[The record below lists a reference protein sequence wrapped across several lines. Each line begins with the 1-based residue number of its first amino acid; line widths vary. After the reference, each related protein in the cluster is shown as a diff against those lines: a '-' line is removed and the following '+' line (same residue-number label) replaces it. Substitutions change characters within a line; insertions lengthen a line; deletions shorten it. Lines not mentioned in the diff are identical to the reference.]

1 MVLTCERPDFPKN
14 DPGLR
19 VDWVTRREEHTRPS
33 LDLPVV
39 RPGREEIM
47 DRQESSVDSK
57 GVLAAVL
64 TPMDEDL
71 KPDHQVFSAHCHRLL
86 AAGCHGLSVFGTT
99 GEANSLSVNERLAAL
114 EALIESD
121 VPVKTLLP
129 GTGSCALTDT
139 VRLSR
144 AALEAGA
151 GGVLVLPPFYYKG
164 VGEDG
169 LFRFFAEVVE
179 RLGDDRLRLYLYH
192 IPQMTGVD
200 LGLPLI
206 SRLIDA
212 YPGVVVGTKDSSGD
226 TERIM
231 TLCREFPDFSVLAGT
246 ETLLLETLRD
256 GGEGCISATVNVT
269 SRLARRV
276 YDAHTTGKGDEAEA
290 LQERLTQLRAS
301 IEAYP
306 VIPALKQIMARL
318 TGDKQWRN
326 IRPPL
331 SGLDEKHAKD
341 LLSAVSLS
349 ELL

>member
-1 MVLTCERPDFPKN
+1 MESKERSGAV
-14 DPGLR
+14 GL
-19 VDWVTRREEHTRPS
+19 
-33 LDLPVV
+33 
-39 RPGREEIM
+39 
-47 DRQESSVDSK
+47 K

-64 TPMDEDL
+64 TPMDGDL
-71 KPDHQVFSAHCHRLL
+71 NPDHQAFAAHCHRLL

-114 EALIESD
+114 EALIESG
-121 VPVKTLLP
+121 VPVEKLLP
-129 GTGSCALTDT
+129 GTGSCAITDT

-144 AALEAGA
+144 AALEAGTA
-151 GGVLVLPPFYYKG
+151 GALVLPPFYYKD
-164 VGEDG
+164 VGDDG

-179 RLGDDRLRLYLYH
+179 RVGDDRLRLYLYH

-206 SRLIDA
+206 SRLIEA
-212 YPGVVVGTKDSSGD
+212 YPGMVVGTKDSSGD
-226 TERIM
+226 RDRIM
-231 TLCREFPDFSVLAGT
+231 TLCREFPDFSILAGT
-246 ETLLLETLRD
+246 ETLLLETLRS

-276 YDAHTTGKGDEAEA
+276 HDAHAAGKGDEAEA

-306 VIPALKQIMARL
+306 VIPALKQLMATL
-318 TGDKQWRN
+318 TGDKLWRN

-331 SGLDEKHAKD
+331 SSLDDKLTND
-341 LLSAVSLS
+341 LLSNVPLAD
-349 ELL
+349 LL

>member
-1 MVLTCERPDFPKN
+1 MESNER
-14 DPGLR
+14 
-19 VDWVTRREEHTRPS
+19 
-33 LDLPVV
+33 
-39 RPGREEIM
+39 
-47 DRQESSVDSK
+47 SSVVGLK

-71 KPDHQVFSAHCHRLL
+71 NPDHQVFAAHCHRLL

-99 GEANSLSVNERLAAL
+99 GEANSLSLNERLAAL
-114 EALIESD
+114 EGLVESG
-121 VPVKTLLP
+121 VPAEKLLP

-151 GGVLVLPPFYYKG
+151 LGVLVLPPFYYKD
-164 VGEDG
+164 VEDDG
-169 LFRFFAEVVE
+169 LFRFFAEVIE
-179 RLGDDRLRLYLYH
+179 RVGDDRLRLYLYH
-192 IPQMTGVD
+192 IPKMTGID

-212 YPGVVVGTKDSSGD
+212 YPDEVVGTKDSSGD
-226 TERIM
+226 RERIT
-231 TLCREFPDFSVLAGT
+231 TLCREFPGFSVFAGT
-246 ETLLLETLRD
+246 ETLLLETLRS
-256 GGEGCISATVNVT
+256 GGDGCISATVNVT

-276 YDAHTTGKGDEAEA
+276 HDAHAAGKHDEAEA

-306 VIPALKQIMARL
+306 VIPALKQLMARL
-318 TGDKQWRN
+318 TGEEEWRN

-331 SGLDEKHAKD
+331 SGLDEKRTKD
-341 LLSAVSLS
+341 LLSNVPLAD
-349 ELL
+349 LL

>member
-1 MVLTCERPDFPKN
+1 MESKERSGAV
-14 DPGLR
+14 GL
-19 VDWVTRREEHTRPS
+19 
-33 LDLPVV
+33 
-39 RPGREEIM
+39 
-47 DRQESSVDSK
+47 K

-71 KPDHQVFSAHCHRLL
+71 NPDHQAFAAHCHRLL

-99 GEANSLSVNERLAAL
+99 GEANSLSVDERLAAL
-114 EALIESD
+114 EALVDGD
-121 VPVKTLLP
+121 VPAETLLP

-151 GGVLVLPPFYYKG
+151 AGVLALPPFYYKG
-164 VGEDG
+164 VGDEG
-169 LFRFFAEVVE
+169 LYRFFSEVVE
-179 RLGDDRLRLYLYH
+179 RVGDDHLRLYLYH

-212 YPGVVVGTKDSSGD
+212 YPGVIAGTKDSSGD
-226 TERIM
+226 RERIM

-246 ETLLLETLRD
+246 ETLLLETLRS

-276 YDAHTTGKGDEAEA
+276 HDAHAAAKHDEAEA
-290 LQERLTQLRAS
+290 LQEHLTQVRAS

-306 VIPALKQIMARL
+306 VIPALKQLMARL
-318 TGDKQWRN
+318 TGDEQWHN

-331 SGLDEKHAKD
+331 SELDEQ
-341 LLSAVSLS
+341 SADILPSSVPLA

>member
-1 MVLTCERPDFPKN
+1 MESKESRV
-14 DPGLR
+14 GL
-19 VDWVTRREEHTRPS
+19 
-33 LDLPVV
+33 
-39 RPGREEIM
+39 
-47 DRQESSVDSK
+47 K

-71 KPDHQVFSAHCHRLL
+71 NPDHQVFAAHCHRLL

-99 GEANSLSVNERLAAL
+99 GEANSLSVDERLAAL
-114 EALIESD
+114 EALVDGGVSPE
-121 VPVKTLLP
+121 KLLP

-139 VRLSR
+139 VRLSH
-144 AALEAGA
+144 AALEAGTA
-151 GGVLVLPPFYYKG
+151 GALVLPPFYYKD
-164 VGEDG
+164 VGDDG

-179 RLGDDRLRLYLYH
+179 RVNDDSLRLYLYH

-226 TERIM
+226 RERIM
-231 TLCREFPDFSVLAGT
+231 TLCREFPDFSILAGT
-246 ETLLLETLRD
+246 ETLLLETLRS

-276 YDAHTTGKGDEAEA
+276 HDAHALGKDEAEA

-306 VIPALKQIMARL
+306 VIPALKQLMATL

-331 SGLDEKHAKD
+331 SSLDDKLTND
-341 LLSAVSLS
+341 LLSNVPLAD
-349 ELL
+349 LL

>member
-1 MVLTCERPDFPKN
+1 MDSKENRV
-14 DPGLR
+14 GL
-19 VDWVTRREEHTRPS
+19 
-33 LDLPVV
+33 
-39 RPGREEIM
+39 
-47 DRQESSVDSK
+47 K

-71 KPDHQVFSAHCHRLL
+71 NPGQRAFAAHCHRLL
-86 AAGCHGLSVFGTT
+86 EAGCHGLSVFGTT
-99 GEANSLSVNERLAAL
+99 GEANSLSVDERLAGL
-114 EALIESD
+114 EALVEGG
-121 VPVKTLLP
+121 VPAETLLP

-144 AALEAGA
+144 AALEAGTA
-151 GGVLVLPPFYYKG
+151 GALVLPPFYYKG
-164 VGEDG
+164 VGDDG
-169 LFRFFAEVVE
+169 LFHFFAEVVE
-179 RLGDDRLRLYLYH
+179 RVGDDSLRLYLYH

-226 TERIM
+226 RERIM
-231 TLCREFPDFSVLAGT
+231 TLCREFPDFYVLAGT
-246 ETLLLETLRD
+246 ETLLLETLSN

-276 YDAHTTGKGDEAEA
+276 YDAHAAAKHDEAEA
-290 LQERLTQLRAS
+290 LQEHLTQLRAS

-306 VIPALKQIMARL
+306 VIPALKQLMARL
-318 TGDKQWRN
+318 TGDRQWRN

-331 SGLDEKHAKD
+331 SGLDERHAED
-341 LLSAVSLS
+341 LLSNVSLAD
-349 ELL
+349 LL

>member
-1 MVLTCERPDFPKN
+1 MESKESRV
-14 DPGLR
+14 GL
-19 VDWVTRREEHTRPS
+19 
-33 LDLPVV
+33 
-39 RPGREEIM
+39 
-47 DRQESSVDSK
+47 K

-71 KPDHQVFSAHCHRLL
+71 SPDHRAFTAHCRRLL

-99 GEANSLSVNERLAAL
+99 GEANSLSVDERLAVL
-114 EALIESD
+114 EALVESGI
-121 VPVKTLLP
+121 PPEKLLP

-144 AALEAGA
+144 AALEAGTA
-151 GGVLVLPPFYYKG
+151 GALVLPPFYYKG
-164 VGEDG
+164 VGDDG

-179 RLGDDRLRLYLYH
+179 RVNDDSLRLYLYH

-200 LGLPLI
+200 LGLSLI

-226 TERIM
+226 RERIM
-231 TLCREFPDFSVLAGT
+231 ALCREFPDFSVLAGT
-246 ETLLLETLRD
+246 ETLLLETLRS

-276 YDAHTTGKGDEAEA
+276 HDAHAAAKHDEAEA
-290 LQERLTQLRAS
+290 LQEHLTQLRAS

-306 VIPALKQIMARL
+306 VIPALKQLMARL

-326 IRPPL
+326 LRPPL
-331 SGLDEKHAKD
+331 SSLDEKRTQD
-341 LLSAVSLS
+341 LLSSVPLA